1 MTKIER
7 TQILIDMQYDK
18 RHWKH
23 NEAQVVLVINK
34 EKNDAIDYVGVLT
47 RDALREW
54 FFGKGQIYKDPRYEI
69 LVAGITI
76 VGKVTAAMRNVEN
89 LDGEVEEGE
98 TKHET
103 TTKFVN

>member
-1 MTKIER
+1 MKIER
-7 TQILIDMQYDK
+7 IQILIDMQYDS

-34 EKNDAIDYVGVLT
+34 ELNDKVDYAGVLT
-47 RDALREW
+47 RDALRDW

-69 LVAGITI
+69 LIASISI
-76 VGKVTAAMRNVEN
+76 LGKVTAAMRDTEN
-89 LDGEVEEGE
+89 LDGSPEGGE

-103 TTKFVN
+103 TTKFIN